1 MQTAATERQGD
12 KGRAMQA
19 SAADR
24 AEGRAR
30 VQALLWDRIDEAGMT
45 RAKGETVDAHAA
57 MRKRVSDRL
66 AYMGPEA
73 LAVLADMIVTNAI
86 GAGAAKP
93 KATIWPETSILSH
106 AHALQSPPVFQLP
119 IVTSWLASIEGP
131 AAIAGGFEVELYRHL
146 AKHGRPPLAYDL
158 RLIREA
164 AEDAA
169 RQILL
174 IGGRIER
181 GAADP
186 VDLQWLEAYK
196 RDRQAVAAIVAA
208 GQSKRDGAAA

>member
-1 MQTAATERQGD
+1 METQRETTIE
-12 KGRAMQA
+12 KGCNGQHGGK
-19 SAADR
+19 

-30 VQALLWDRIDEAGMT
+30 VQALLWDRIDQAGMT

-66 AYMGPEA
+66 AYMGPKA
-73 LAVLADMIVTNAI
+73 LAVLADMILTNAI
-86 GAGAAKP
+86 GAGGARP

-106 AHALQSPPVFQLP
+106 AHALQSPPVFQMP

-131 AAIAGGFEVELYRHL
+131 AAIADGFEVELYRHL

-196 RDRQAVAAIVAA
+196 RDRQAVAAIVVA
-208 GQSKRDGAAA
+208 GQIKRDGAAA